1 MTLSTSHPQAKSNSL
16 YEQDYYAWL
25 TKMAD
30 LLTNRQVNQL
40 DYENLIEEIESMG
53 RQEKHSLASNLRVVL
68 MHLLKY
74 KYQSEKRSNSW
85 LYTIF
90 EHRERIR
97 ESLED
102 SPSLKNYI
110 TEIFD
115 KSYKKARKEAA
126 LETGLNLN
134 TFPVKSPFTLAET
147 LDEDF
152 LP

>member
-1 MTLSTSHPQAKSNSL
+1 MTLSTSLPKAQSDSL

-25 TKMAD
+25 TKMAK
-30 LLTNRQVNQL
+30 LLTNRQVDQL

-85 LYTIF
+85 SYTIF

-97 ESLED
+97 EYLED

-110 TEIFD
+110 IAIFD
-115 KSYKKARKEAA
+115 KSYRKARKEAA

-134 TFPVKSPFTLAET
+134 TFPIESPFTLSEI
-147 LDEDF
+147 LDEEF

>member
-1 MTLSTSHPQAKSNSL
+1 MTLITANPQTKNNSL

-25 TKMAD
+25 TQMAE
-30 LLTNRQVNQL
+30 LLTHRQLEQL

-53 RQEKHSLASNLRVVL
+53 RQEKHSLASNLRVVI

-102 SPSLKNYI
+102 SPSLNSYI

-115 KSYKKARKEAA
+115 KCYQKARKEAA

-134 TFPVKSPFTLAET
+134 IFPVESPFTLTEI